1 MKVVDFR
8 LALTARVGGVHLG
21 DGGNDGAVHTPV
33 ALDHVVREEA
43 AGAQLGDAWRLHADA
58 GGEVVLPVAI
68 TAVRPA
74 AAQLVGLGV
83 HCGVHALLGESAKQL
98 LHVDGVVVKTRH
110 GEHVR
115 RWV

>member
-1 MKVVDFR
+1 MKVGDFR
-8 LALTARVGGVHLG
+8 LALSARAGGVHFG
-21 DGGNDGAVHTPV
+21 DGGNEGAVHTPV
-33 ALDHVVREEA
+33 ALDHVLR
-43 AGAQLGDAWRLHADA
+43 QRADA

-83 HCGVHALLGESAKQL
+83 HCGVHDLLGESAKQL
-98 LHVDGVVVKTRH
+98 LHVDGVVVKTGH
-110 GEHVR
+110 GDHVR